1 MTSGFNFGEEEARR
15 VEAIYFTPDAIKRR
29 QIVRRNLELKPGESV
44 LDIGTGPGFVALEMA
59 EEVGPSGSV
68 LGIDRSQPMLELAAR
83 RCADV
88 SWVSFRPGEATS
100 LPCDD
105 ASFDVAVSV
114 QVYEYVSDIKVA
126 LAEMF
131 RVLKPG
137 GRAAI
142 VATDWDSILWHAS
155 DTTRMARVL
164 SAWEEHLDDSR
175 LPRTLTPLLKSA
187 GFEVGH
193 REVIVQFNPDYSE
206 DTYSVRLLPLMADFV
221 AGRRGVTAEDA
232 TAWLEDLRG
241 LGERDEYFFCLN
253 QYLFMST
260 KPSG

>member
-15 VEAIYFTPDAIKRR
+15 VEAIYFTPDAVKRR
-29 QIVRRNLELKPGESV
+29 QIVLHNLELKPGESV
-44 LDIGTGPGFVALEMA
+44 VDIGTGPGFVALEMA
-59 EEVGPSGSV
+59 EEVGSTGSV
-68 LGIDRSQPMLELAAR
+68 LGVDRSEPMLELATR
-83 RCADV
+83 RCAEL

-114 QVYEYVSDIKVA
+114 QVYEYVSDIKAA

-155 DTTRMARVL
+155 DITRMARVL
-164 SAWEEHLDDSR
+164 SAWEEHLHDSR
-175 LPRTLTPLLKSA
+175 LPRSLAPLLKTA
-187 GFEVGH
+187 GFEVDH

-206 DTYSVRLLPLMADFV
+206 DTYSVRLLPLIADFV
-221 AGRRGVTAEDA
+221 TGRRGVTSEEAA
-232 TAWLEDLRG
+232 AWLDDLRD
-241 LGERDEYFFCLN
+241 LGARGEYFFCLN
-253 QYLFMST
+253 QYLFMAR